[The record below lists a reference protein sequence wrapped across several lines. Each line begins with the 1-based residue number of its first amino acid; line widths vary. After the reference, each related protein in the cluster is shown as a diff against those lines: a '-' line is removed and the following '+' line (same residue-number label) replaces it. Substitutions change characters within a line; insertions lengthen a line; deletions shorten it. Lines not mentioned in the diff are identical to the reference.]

1 MEGGL
6 SKLGGTPFVVNVVL
20 NHDDTSD
27 YADRMQYE
35 YLLEHPEHPQAQR
48 FIAEY
53 EALRR
58 ERGLPL
64 DWPRECR
71 PPKRCP
77 PVRGEAVNGESA
89 KPE

>member
-1 MEGGL
+1 MEGGIT
-6 SKLGGTPFVVNVVL
+6 KPVGNPFFVNVVL
-20 NHDDTSD
+20 ESDDTSD

-64 DWPRECR
+64 DWPRECP
-71 PPKRCP
+71 PPKRCL
-77 PVRGEAVNGESA
+77 PVRGETVDGDSA
-89 KPE
+89 RSE